1 MDLVCIV
8 CPKGCKLS
16 IDEKGEAFGAS
27 CKRGVDFAKTELSSP
42 TRTVCSTVSTTFSHR
57 PVLPVRTSGEI
68 PKDKI
73 FAFMDFVKTVKV
85 DKAVKC
91 GEVLAENILGLN
103 VNLIA
108 TDDLEQSLN
117 IYKQPPFRAVFLQP
131 KTLIL
136 LSIKEKIPLP
146 CKDF

>member
-16 IDEKGEAFGAS
+16 IDEMGEVFGAS
-27 CKRGVDFAKTELSSP
+27 CKRGVDFAKTELASP
-42 TRTVCSTVSTTFSHR
+42 KRTVCSTVSTTFSHR

-108 TDDLEQSLN
+108 TDDLE
-117 IYKQPPFRAVFLQP
+117 
-131 KTLIL
+131 
-136 LSIKEKIPLP
+136 
-146 CKDF
+146 